1 MHPWGR
7 TAGDAHA
14 GMHSCTLSFRGH
26 RSSQTD
32 PPPSHPQPRSAG
44 APPAPPQA
52 HSHQQPGPQPPPPVL
67 TQFLKREND
76 RSSCPAPPAH
86 HRLQLR
92 AQHRGSNTAT
102 PPLPHPPPPPHP
114 DAVHPPKQR
123 TDAFPTAPVGSP
135 RIPAVPFRA
144 GPRGGVGNEMGGRGA
159 VPSVQSG
166 TPRAP
171 LRPSAGCHP
180 RAPHPSPAQHRVATA
195 TASRRNRLQPS
206 AEGVREPPA
215 ASREEEEEE
224 VEEEEEEDATPAARL
239 CCGRPPPQELLWWG
253 GVAGG
258 SPGGGVPR
266 GDPRVLDSSGCW
278 VPAGSRDPGVM
289 GTPLGTLWCWGALW
303 GLGIPRCWVPTGSR
317 DP

>member
-1 MHPWGR
+1 MDAGGAAWVGMRTDACMVLHPWGCMHEAACARAVRSHRGAYTGGGGLHVCGRTHGCVQRAAAGAAHTEMHPWGR

-144 GPRGGVGNEMGGRGA
+144 GPRRWGGGGGR
-159 VPSVQSG
+159 
-166 TPRAP
+166 
-171 LRPSAGCHP
+171 
-180 RAPHPSPAQHRVATA
+180 
-195 TASRRNRLQPS
+195 
-206 AEGVREPPA
+206 E
-215 ASREEEEEE
+215 
-224 VEEEEEEDATPAARL
+224 
-239 CCGRPPPQELLWWG
+239 
-253 GVAGG
+253 
-258 SPGGGVPR
+258 
-266 GDPRVLDSSGCW
+266 
-278 VPAGSRDPGVM
+278 
-289 GTPLGTLWCWGALW
+289 
-303 GLGIPRCWVPTGSR
+303 
-317 DP
+317 

>member
-144 GPRGGVGNEMGGRGA
+144 GPRRWGGGSGMRWGGAGPYLQCRAGPPARRSARPPGAIPAPRIPPLRSTALLQRPPPAATGCSRALRVCGSRLRPRGRRRRRRWRKRRRRMRRLQPGCAAAAPRPKRCSGGVGSQGA
-159 VPSVQSG
+159 APGAGYPAG
-166 TPRAP
+166 TP
-171 LRPSAGCHP
+171 
-180 RAPHPSPAQHRVATA
+180 
-195 TASRRNRLQPS
+195 
-206 AEGVREPPA
+206 
-215 ASREEEEEE
+215 
-224 VEEEEEEDATPAARL
+224 
-239 CCGRPPPQELLWWG
+239 
-253 GVAGG
+253 
-258 SPGGGVPR
+258 
-266 GDPRVLDSSGCW
+266 GCW
-278 VPAGSRDPGVM
+278 IALGVGYPLVP
-289 GTPLGTLWCWGALW
+289 GTPE
-303 GLGIPRCWVPTGSR
+303 
-317 DP
+317 